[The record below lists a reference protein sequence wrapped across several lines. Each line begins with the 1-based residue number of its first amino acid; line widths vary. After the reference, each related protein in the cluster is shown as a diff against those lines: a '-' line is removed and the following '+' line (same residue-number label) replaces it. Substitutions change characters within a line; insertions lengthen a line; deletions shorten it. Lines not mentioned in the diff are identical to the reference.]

1 MDFHGDEMVS
11 TWWFISIKWSMGGNQ
26 WDWKGISWDFRR
38 VNDDSCGYGK
48 VLDDCN
54 NRIVELFWADIY
66 IYIYIIIYHGIYNGI
81 FVIPT
86 HAFFHPIR
94 IVKDKYFHE
103 NPHFSDRNVHVGLF
117 ICSRF
122 YRTICGIS
130 PCYKLGGR
138 WRTGGCGVH
147 FLNLVNCVLTSTDLK

>member
-1 MDFHGDEMVS
+1 MGINETERGFHG
-11 TWWFISIKWSMGGNQ
+11 TLG
-26 WDWKGISWDFRR
+26 
-38 VNDDSCGYGK
+38 
-48 VLDDCN
+48 
-54 NRIVELFWADIY
+54 ELMMIHVDMAKYWTIAIIELWNYSGLIY
-66 IYIYIIIYHGIYNGI
+66 IYIYIIIYNGIYNGI

-103 NPHFSDRNVHVGLF
+103 NPNFSDRNVHVVLF

-138 WRTGGCGVH
+138 
-147 FLNLVNCVLTSTDLK
+147 